1 MQATL
6 YLNGLVK
13 KTIFARTIGKEKYKM
28 FTYKNFMHETFKC
41 RICSDHFQNPEE
53 LRVHRMI
60 RHKAHM
66 LEYKR

>member
-1 MQATL
+1 
-6 YLNGLVK
+6 
-13 KTIFARTIGKEKYKM
+13 M